1 VILRSSEEARAT
13 ALDLYGTLAVLR
25 DEAAML
31 RREADGL
38 RGESVRL
45 RRQARDARTARQ
57 EGSGG

>member
-1 VILRSSEEARAT
+1 MILRSSQEVCAT
-13 ALDLYGTLAVLR
+13 AHNLYGTLAVLR
-25 DEAAML
+25 DEAEML

-45 RRQARDARTARQ
+45 RRQAQDARAARQ